1 MRFYHLETL
10 SRAFLQNKKP
20 QKSRIFKDFGVIC
33 RYFYMICH
41 EKYRNVPAK
50 CREALIFK
58 GFLVQRLHCRE
69 EHDVSDGRCVADQH
83 DASVD
88 TYSEAACRRKTYF
101 DGVYEVSVHRMC
113 FIVAGF

>member
-58 GFLVQRLHCRE
+58 GFLLDRLHCRE
-69 EHDVSDGRCVADQH
+69 LYRSSRIRDKMP
-83 DASVD
+83 
-88 TYSEAACRRKTYF
+88 Y
-101 DGVYEVSVHRMC
+101 
-113 FIVAGF
+113 IVTLPRFLFFRFYKSSYHLPYYM